1 VSLIVK
7 LLNKFFFHP
16 VLHCSYYI

>member
-7 LLNKFFFHP
+7 LHQCWM
-16 VLHCSYYI
+16 VDCHA